1 MKERQSAMKLF
12 SVLVLGFFLTGC
24 AAGMASIATERA
36 TVGYTTAI
44 HKDLVSLPSP
54 ERKIVVA
61 VYKFRDQTGQ
71 YKYHPQATTFSTA
84 VTQGATSM
92 LIKALEDSKWF
103 EPIEREGLPNLLTE
117 RKIVRS
123 TTEEYRQHLSK
134 GEQKDL
140 PVLPPLM
147 YAPIMLEGGVIAYET
162 NVVTGGLGVKYFG
175 AGGSGE
181 IRSDQVTIYLRAVSV
196 KTGKILKSVSTTKSI
211 LSRGVDFGIF
221 RFVRLARLLEVE
233 AGLTTNEPPQMCV
246 LEAVEKAVYD
256 LIVEGMLDKIWNLK
270 NPEDI
275 KSSSI
280 QNYLKEKKETK
291 NVVFDKQGNLVKVE
305 K

>member
-1 MKERQSAMKLF
+1 MREKQNTMKLF

-24 AAGMASIATERA
+24 AAGIASIGTERA
-36 TVGYTTAI
+36 TIGYTTAI
-44 HKDLVSLPSP
+44 HKDLVSLPPP

-71 YKYHPQATTFSTA
+71 YKYHPQATSFSTA

-117 RKIVRS
+117 RKIIRS
-123 TTEEYRQHLSK
+123 TTEEYKHLK

-175 AGGSGE
+175 TGGSGE

-221 RFVRLARLLEVE
+221 RFVRLSRLLEVE

-256 LIVEGMLDKIWNLK
+256 LIIEGTIDKTWNLK
-270 NPEDI
+270 NPEYI
-275 KSSSI
+275 KSSSF
-280 QNYLKEKKETK
+280 QNYLKEKEETK
-291 NVVFDKQGNLVKVE
+291 KVVFDKEGNLVKLE